1 MSYDDTCNCGQHI
14 PVCLRVARARSPSG
28 LASGECADALRMVVF
43 LTAAALQDRLW
54 SHLKNT
60 LNYESDDNDTQ
71 DRRNHA
77 RVRRER
83 GQGSPVGQGGLEWMH
98 LFLLQTKPV
107 MSLSSP
113 LTDLLLIQNNV
124 SKAEK
129 NQVPSNVD
137 RMSKLQEQ
145 YSGPARRQ
153 RESDA
158 SDQKAKVQEQG
169 TGTGRRQRTREEI
182 LQML

>member
-54 SHLKNT
+54 RHLKNT
-60 LNYESDDNDTQ
+60 LNYDSDVNDAQ

-83 GQGSPVGQGGLEWMH
+83 AGRSGGTG
-98 LFLLQTKPV
+98 LFGMDALV
-107 MSLSSP
+107 P
-113 LTDLLLIQNNV
+113 LTDQACNV
-124 SKAEK
+124 SFK
-129 NQVPSNVD
+129 
-137 RMSKLQEQ
+137 
-145 YSGPARRQ
+145 PA
-153 RESDA
+153 D
-158 SDQKAKVQEQG
+158 
-169 TGTGRRQRTREEI
+169 
-182 LQML
+182 

>member
-1 MSYDDTCNCGQHI
+1 M
-14 PVCLRVARARSPSG
+14 
-28 LASGECADALRMVVF
+28 DALVP
-43 LTAAALQDRLW
+43 LTDEA
-54 SHLKNT
+54 
-60 LNYESDDNDTQ
+60 
-71 DRRNHA
+71 RN
-77 RVRRER
+77 VC
-83 GQGSPVGQGGLEWMH
+83 P
-98 LFLLQTKPV
+98 
-107 MSLSSP
+107 SSP

-153 RESDA
+153 SESDA